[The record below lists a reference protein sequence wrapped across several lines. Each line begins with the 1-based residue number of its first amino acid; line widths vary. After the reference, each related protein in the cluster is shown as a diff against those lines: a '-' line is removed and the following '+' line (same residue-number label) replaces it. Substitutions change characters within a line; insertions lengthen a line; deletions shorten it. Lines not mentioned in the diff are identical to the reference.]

1 MSDSLC
7 YLLIGGVSSIVS
19 RTCTSPLE
27 IYRLQRQNSFIPG
40 SNLRCILK
48 NEGIRGLWKGN
59 GVNCMRVF
67 PEK

>member
-1 MSDSLC
+1 MSDSFY

-40 SNLRCILK
+40 SNLILNAENIIMSPRPFEESNK
-48 NEGIRGLWKGN
+48 KLFEA
-59 GVNCMRVF
+59 
-67 PEK
+67 